1 MGEMTTKPPTGLAA
15 SGPAEDPEADQ
26 ITKEHDE
33 DVEDITVDPSSD
45 VTVEA
50 SEDVTIEAVSSTP
63 HPTLRG
69 GGTPA
74 PLVGQ
79 RAPTLLGVPVHSLPL
94 PGVTASGSG
103 AAVEDD
109 ATRSISYDEEIT
121 VLAPS
126 ASATVPADPL
136 AALDALDR
144 PSITDDDE
152 EETKVEPAEAAMKA
166 AETLD
171 DVTTA
176 LSAQASLERE
186 KALRRSAPPAASNNH
201 GDDLEFADPD
211 AEDQEEEES
220 LDDELDDDDEV
231 ISAGGAIEEE
241 EDDLGQDDDDGP
253 GDGAPTATFM
263 KPADTTSLS
272 GLLNPRR
279 PPTGGRDGFG
289 SRLPTPYPPPQTT
302 IPAPSTSPF
311 ASRLGPVPTG
321 TPYPGRLTGA
331 AIPAIQVPPP
341 SGKATTETEP
351 GFFNRP
357 LKNLTSGMLMA
368 LTGGVLIFGFG
379 VGRLTGP
386 RAPAAGPTV
395 IVAKPTAT
403 TATAPAAPVVEPV
416 QANPTTPTEPAA
428 AKPTTPTAP
437 PTEANAAAKPGP
449 TVTDIPP
456 APSDKPSDGT
466 AESGLWKPATKK
478 PAAPKPHKVAAVDGE
493 EALLKPKPLVD
504 KSPKPAVPKAVVE
517 KAPKPAAAPAAPKPA
532 PAAKAGKK
540 PAKAWVDPF
549 AN

>member
-1 MGEMTTKPPTGLAA
+1 MGEMTTKPPSGLAA

-26 ITKEHDE
+26 ITKEHE
-33 DVEDITVDPSSD
+33 DDADDITVDPSAD

-50 SEDVTIEAVSSTP
+50 TEDVTIEADSRTP

-74 PLVGQ
+74 PLTGQ

-94 PGVTASGSG
+94 PGVTASSASG
-103 AAVEDD
+103 VSMDD
-109 ATRSISYDEEIT
+109 ETRSISYDEEIT

-126 ASATVPADPL
+126 APASDPL
-136 AALDALDR
+136 AVLDALDR

-186 KALRRSAPPAASNNH
+186 KALRRSAPPAASNH
-201 GDDLEFADPD
+201 GDDLEFADPE
-211 AEDQEEEES
+211 AEDEEEES

-241 EDDLGQDDDDGP
+241 EDDLGQDDDGP
-253 GDGAPTATFM
+253 GDGVATATFM
-263 KPADTTSLS
+263 KPADSTGLS

-311 ASRLGPVPTG
+311 ASRLGPAPMG
-321 TPYPGRLTGA
+321 TPYSGRPTGA
-331 AIPAIQVPPP
+331 AMPALQVPPP

-351 GFFNRP
+351 GFFVGALSLP
-357 LKNLTSGMLMA
+357 KWMFMLVCA
-368 LTGGVLIFGFG
+368 GVFILGFG
-379 VGRLTGP
+379 VRGFFGGKSTP
-386 RAPAAGPTV
+386 TGPTV
-395 IVAKPTAT
+395 IVAKPTA
-403 TATAPAAPVVEPV
+403 APAAPVLEPV
-416 QANPTTPTEPAA
+416 QANPTTPPTEATA
-428 AKPTTPTAP
+428 AKPTTP
-437 PTEANAAAKPGP
+437 PTEAAAKPAAPGP
-449 TVTDIPP
+449 TVTDIPVP
-456 APSDKPSDGT
+456 PSDNSDNGT
-466 AESGLWKPATKK
+466 EAGLWKPATKK
-478 PAAPKPHKVAAVDGE
+478 PAVPRTHKVAAADSGE
-493 EALLKPKPLVD
+493 ESLLKPKPAVD
-504 KSPKPAVPKAVVE
+504 KSPKPAAPKVAVE
-517 KAPKPAAAPAAPKPA
+517 KAPKPAAPPAAAKPA
-532 PAAKAGKK
+532 PAAKPGKK
-540 PAKAWVDPF
+540 AAKVWVDPF